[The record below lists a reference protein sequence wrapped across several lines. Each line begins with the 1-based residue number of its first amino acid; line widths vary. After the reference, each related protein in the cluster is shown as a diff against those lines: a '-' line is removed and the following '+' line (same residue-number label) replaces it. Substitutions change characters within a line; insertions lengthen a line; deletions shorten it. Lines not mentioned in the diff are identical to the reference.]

1 MVISE
6 DNTTGPGPGLNM
18 ENSSLTSSMVWVI
31 LFSLLI
37 LLSIIANTA
46 HLLSSL
52 ARRQFT
58 LPQLVL
64 ATFFLL
70 NLLDYGLLVM
80 EFSLTEEEPHYPYSQ
95 HACAVYQ
102 LLSSSS
108 PLLTA
113 TALLTFSRLTIT
125 CQDHHQHPQQESQ
138 QLNKTDN
145 VRKILLALVV
155 AALLILLLLPSVLF
169 SEIAVYPSSAR
180 YCVIDLS
187 GLAGRLGL
195 DINSQH
201 VITAVYFMLYKS
213 VLPYWLP
220 LALTVLPLVKLMKKI
235 NFSDDK
241 YFSQSLNLTIVT
253 SFFVFNLPLAILELT
268 RHALISSQSGQHQA
282 WTIQVLQSLF
292 LLLSYFYHIFR
303 PVACLVLNSSEIVKI
318 GGYQQVQPGGDQSA

>member
-64 ATFFLL
+64 ATLFLL

-80 EFSLTEEEPHYPYSQ
+80 EFSLTKEEPHYPYSQ

-125 CQDHHQHPQQESQ
+125 CQDHHQQLNQQESQ

-213 VLPYWLP
+213 VLSYWLP
-220 LALTVLPLVKLMKKI
+220 VLLIVLPLVKMVRLVNTDADKNLKI
-235 NFSDDK
+235 SLSVAVGVSFIIFNF
-241 YFSQSLNLTIVT
+241 
-253 SFFVFNLPLAILELT
+253 PLAVVT
-268 RHALISSQSGQHQA
+268 AVR
-282 WTIQVLQSLF
+282 
-292 LLLSYFYHIFR
+292 
-303 PVACLVLNSSEIVKI
+303 
-318 GGYQQVQPGGDQSA
+318 